1 MTLRLYMDHH
11 VHSAIT
17 AALRGRGI
25 ECLTAAEDHADR
37 LPDTE
42 LMDRATALG
51 FVVFSQDADLLSIAV
66 ERQRSGVTFSGVI
79 FARQLRITIGQAV
92 RDLELMTTILRPD
105 EMLNRIE
112 YLPL

>member
-1 MTLRLYMDHH
+1 MDHH

-17 AALRGRGI
+17 AGLRGRGI
-25 ECLTAAEDHADR
+25 ECLTAAEDDADR
-37 LPDTE
+37 LPDPL

-51 FVVFSQDADLLSIAV
+51 FVVFRQDTDLLAIAV
-66 ERQRSGVTFSGVI
+66 ERQRSGVAFSGVI

-92 RDLELMTTILRPD
+92 RDLELMATLLQPE